1 MDVRQRAGYQDCE
14 EIEVKTAFRTG
25 ALVATATALTLS
37 LAACSASNEQPTD
50 ESTSG
55 AATTEETTEAAA
67 SLAGN
72 LQGAGASSQESGM
85 DAWRA
90 GFQNLN
96 PDVTVGYDPV
106 GSGGGIEQFLAG
118 AVPFAGSDG
127 LLDAEEYELAV
138 ARCDG
143 EGGAYHLPMYISPV
157 AVIFNLEGV
166 DSLNLDAET
175 IANIFDGK
183 ITTWNDEAIAAQNE
197 GVELPDSTITVV
209 YRSDSSGTS
218 DNFTDYLEQASGGAW
233 PYEATKEF
241 STAADQSIGADG
253 TSAVVDTVTSTA
265 GAIGYADASRAG
277 SLGTVAIKV
286 GEEYVP
292 FSPEA
297 AANIIAASPLSE
309 NANGENDLA
318 YAIDRTTTDS
328 SAYPLTL
335 VSYHIVCSQYDDENE
350 RALVTAFEKY
360 VASAEGQAAAAEA
373 AGIAPLSEEL
383 SAQVTAILD
392 EIAAA

>member
-1 MDVRQRAGYQDCE
+1 M
-14 EIEVKTAFRTG
+14 KTAFRTG

-37 LAACSASNEQPTD
+37 LAACSASNEETTD

-67 SLAGN
+67 SLSGN
-72 LQGAGASSQESGM
+72 LQGAGASSQESAM

-90 GFQNLN
+90 GFQSAN

-127 LLDAEEYELAV
+127 LLDSDEYATAAE
-138 ARCDG
+138 RCTGD
-143 EGGAYHLPMYISPV
+143 GGAYHLPMYISPV
-157 AVIFNLEGV
+157 AVIFNLEGI
-166 DSLNLDAET
+166 DSLNLDAAT

-183 ITTWNDEAIAAQNE
+183 ITTWNDEAIASQNE
-197 GVELPDSTITVV
+197 GVELPDTTITVAF
-209 YRSDSSGTS
+209 RSDSSGTT
-218 DNFTDYLEQASGGAW
+218 DNFTDYLEQASEGAW

-241 STAADQSIGADG
+241 DSAAGQKVGFDG
-253 TSAVVDTVTSTA
+253 TSALVEGVTATP

-277 SLGTVAIKV
+277 SLGTVAVKV

-309 NANGENDLA
+309 DANGENDLA

-335 VSYHIVCSQYDDENE
+335 VSYHIVCSAYEDETE
-350 RALVTAFEKY
+350 RDLVVAFEQY
-360 VASAEGQAAAAEA
+360 VASEEGQAQAAQA
-373 AGIAPLSEEL
+373 AGSAPLTAEL
-383 SAQVTAILD
+383 RDQIAAILD